1 MNKVTSIEQIQ
12 NLETITITK
21 SRNKRMTGKTITFIG
36 DVNSSNTSRRGIVG
50 RTEYIFFFSIGYS
63 SSTMIYK
70 KVAQVSTA
78 ATRNWRYIDAFTV
91 N

>member
-50 RTEYIFFFSIGYS
+50 RTEYIFFFSIGYCP
-63 SSTMIYK
+63 STMTYRK
-70 KVAQVSTA
+70 VSTA
-78 ATRNWRYIDAFTV
+78 ATRYSRYIDAFTV